1 LRLKFKASIK
11 KKITHCWVIFLI
23 NYFLTG
29 FAAGLETGF
38 ATGFATG
45 FEDAMNEIL
54 LSSTFIPLFKSFV
67 AI

>member
-1 LRLKFKASIK
+1 LLNDLFFK
-11 KKITHCWVIFLI
+11 

-29 FAAGLETGF
+29 FAADLE
-38 ATGFATG
+38 TGFATG

-54 LSSTFIPLFKSFV
+54 LSSTFIPLFTGFV

>member
-1 LRLKFKASIK
+1 
-11 KKITHCWVIFLI
+11 VIFLI

-29 FAAGLETGF
+29 FAAGLETGFATGLETGF